1 MKSRLGQFAQSSVFI
16 WVFLFFVL
24 ITHIPTGNTEL
35 LGDDYVQW
43 GAVTLPQDLYQKGL
57 QIANPDNQLVDKIK
71 NMFLFLS
78 ADSGATQ
85 QLKAYGAIPWWIND
99 DITMHMFRPLS
110 ALTHWF
116 DYQYLDKNVFAMQFH
131 SLLYILLLA
140 LSYFIVSRH
149 FLAFANANSQGGRS
163 QGTVAWIPALAVA
176 LFIFSYSVPINFNWL
191 CARNAFIA
199 PLFALWT
206 LWFHHLWADKHRVVY
221 LLLSMASM
229 MLTLLA
235 AEAGVATL
243 AYIGAYALLLDE
255 RPFFKRM
262 FTILPALLVVVLWR
276 VGYSSQGFGAENID
290 LYVDPVRS
298 PYEFVTQRIPMLPIY
313 YAKVV
318 LGPLAMLW
326 LTVTSSIWILSSISL
341 VACAL
346 VLWPLWPLIKSNR
359 LVQFGLLGSVV
370 AIIPF
375 LSTNPSARSEP
386 FLQIGFFLALA
397 IWLFSV
403 SQRPQMGKG
412 LKIFIVLLLGVHLVV
427 PTLLVAGKHW
437 RLLTLDVKSMDAY
450 SSVEPAIAAGNGER
464 DLVIVNS
471 PDYFAYYHRP
481 FSWSYNGQTL
491 PRSIKFLAPGLTR
504 MTIERLDKDTYRLTS
519 AEGFAVLSDTPAEVD
534 SRQDPEKNRHRVL
547 GYRANNQIM
556 TKADQA
562 FSAGQDF
569 SVTGM
574 DISISVAERGVP
586 KTLIITLHDVDAAVW
601 QWYDWSDYN
610 YKPFTEL
617 EIGESTTLLGP
628 FDPVDEKS

>member
-1 MKSRLGQFAQSSVFI
+1 MKTRLGEFAQSSLFI
-16 WVFLFFVL
+16 WAFLFFVF

-35 LGDDYVQW
+35 LGDDFVQW

-57 QIANPDNQLVDKIK
+57 EIANPDNGFVDKIK
-71 NMFLFLS
+71 NMFMFLS

-110 ALTHWF
+110 SVTHWL

-131 SLLYILLLA
+131 SLLYILLMA
-140 LSYFIVSRH
+140 LSYFVVMRN
-149 FLAFANANSQGGRS
+149 FLSFANQPN
-163 QGTVAWIPALAVA
+163 GTVAWIPALAVA
-176 LFIFSYSVPINFNWL
+176 FFIFSYSVPINFNWL

-199 PLFALWT
+199 PIFAIWT
-206 LWFHHLWADKHRVVY
+206 LWFHHLWRHQNSIPY
-221 LLLSMASM
+221 LLLSMTTM
-229 MLTLLA
+229 MLALLS

-243 AYIGAYALLLDE
+243 AYIGAYALLLDKQ
-255 RPFFKRM
+255 PFIKRM
-262 FTILPALLVVVLWR
+262 LTVLPALLVVVVWR
-276 VGYSSQGFGAENID
+276 MGYSSQGFGAENID

-298 PYEFVTQRIPMLPIY
+298 PYEFITQRIPMLPIY

-326 LTVTSSIWILSSISL
+326 LTVTSSIWILSGISFI
-341 VACAL
+341 ACAL

-397 IWLFSV
+397 IWLYGV
-403 SQRPQMGKG
+403 SQRQQISKG
-412 LKIFIVLLLGVHLVV
+412 LKTFIVVLVGVHLVV

-437 RLLTLDVKSMDAY
+437 RLLTLDVTSMDAY
-450 SSVEPAIAAGNGER
+450 SSVEPQIAAGNGER

-481 FSWSYNGQTL
+481 FSWSFNGHAL
-491 PRSIKFLAPGLTR
+491 PRSIKFLAPGLTT
-504 MTIERLDKDTYRLTS
+504 MSIERIAEATYRLTS
-519 AEGFAVLSDTPAEVD
+519 DEGFAVLSDTPQNLD
-534 SRQDPEKNRHRVL
+534 SRPDPERNRHRVL

-562 FSAGQDF
+562 FKTGQAF

-574 DISISVAERGVP
+574 DITIKEALDGVP
-586 KTLIITLHDVDAAVW
+586 KVLLVELQAADAAVW
-601 QWYDWSDYN
+601 QWYDWTDYS
-610 YKPFTEL
+610 YKAFTSL
-617 EIGESTTLLGP
+617 AIGESVTLPGP
-628 FDPVDEKS
+628 FAAAKE